1 MEYPAQQWEVAP
13 RSGMV
18 YVMFLIIIYKRYD
31 SCSQTIVVSIQAF
44 DFRTINMSLRSW
56 NTSTAR
62 QHIAIAKGF
71 RQAGQLFFFFFSNER
86 EETSIESDSY
96 FFFFFSKNS
105 TEIVSTNQ
113 SFKDYCSIGR
123 YNGYEYPNSDR
134 MLDGTVCM
142 TGPPLKM
149 CFEDF
154 DGGPYAT

>member
-1 MEYPAQQWEVAP
+1 
-13 RSGMV
+13 
-18 YVMFLIIIYKRYD
+18 
-31 SCSQTIVVSIQAF
+31 
-44 DFRTINMSLRSW
+44 MSERRLRS
-56 NTSTAR
+56 SRTA
-62 QHIAIAKGF
+62 I
-71 RQAGQLFFFFFSNER
+71 FFP
-86 EETSIESDSY
+86 
-96 FFFFFSKNS
+96 SKNS

-149 CFEDF
+149 CSKDF

>member
-1 MEYPAQQWEVAP
+1 
-13 RSGMV
+13 
-18 YVMFLIIIYKRYD
+18 MFWIIIYKRYY

-56 NTSTAR
+56 NTSTMYSTTAHRDSEGFSSSRTAIFFLFFQWAR
-62 QHIAIAKGF
+62 GDF
-71 RQAGQLFFFFFSNER
+71 DRVGQL
-86 EETSIESDSY
+86 

-113 SFKDYCSIGR
+113 SFKDYCTSSIGR
-123 YNGYEYPNSDR
+123 YNGYEYPNSER

-149 CFEDF
+149 CSKDF